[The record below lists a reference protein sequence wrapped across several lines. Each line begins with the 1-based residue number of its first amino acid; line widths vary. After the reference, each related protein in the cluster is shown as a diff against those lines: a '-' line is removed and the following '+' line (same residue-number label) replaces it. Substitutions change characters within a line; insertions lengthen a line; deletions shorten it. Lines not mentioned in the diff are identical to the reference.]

1 MPLMSHVSL
10 YREFELFQ
18 YVAGHFLS
26 KFGRSFVDNV
36 VRSTVRPVPGSVLY
50 CDLAFS
56 AVEHTGIYLGKN
68 EIAHLDGSG
77 KIEVVSPKHFLGRL
91 DGWNTAISIYVSC
104 RGKTPVGC
112 PRVADRARAMVG
124 KRRNYN
130 VILDNC
136 HQFSSGCLSGNYEN
150 PHNFF
155 WMVKYEAKKYL
166 HADQWRVWETV
177 NTEYVA

>member
-1 MPLMSHVSL
+1 
-10 YREFELFQ
+10 
-18 YVAGHFLS
+18 
-26 KFGRSFVDNV
+26 
-36 VRSTVRPVPGSVLY
+36 
-50 CDLAFS
+50 
-56 AVEHTGIYLGKN
+56 
-68 EIAHLDGSG
+68 
-77 KIEVVSPKHFLGRL
+77 
-91 DGWNTAISIYVSC
+91 
-104 RGKTPVGC
+104 
-112 PRVADRARAMVG
+112 MVG